1 MFKTTID
8 ILELLTIVL
17 VFFAFGIMVVG
28 QRINSNKD
36 TVKERQ
42 MTKHGFDLYN
52 DPVYQYAT
60 LKSKYES
67 LRYAISQIGGL
78 DPDKLLECVTQEG
91 PGDDN
96 HIYKLAMIKSLK
108 VVVDPEKRELTPA
121 GIEEGKKWLGLQ

>member
-1 MFKTTID
+1 
-8 ILELLTIVL
+8 
-17 VFFAFGIMVVG
+17 
-28 QRINSNKD
+28 
-36 TVKERQ
+36 
-42 MTKHGFDLYN
+42 MTKSESDLEN
-52 DPVYQYAT
+52 DYEYKHAI

-108 VVVDPEKRELTPA
+108 VVVDPEKRELTPS
-121 GIEEGKKWLGLQ
+121 GIEEGKKCLGLQ